1 MIKRISRYLLA
12 CALFCIPGYGQN
24 PTGVIHAEVV
34 DPAGSA
40 MPGATVSI
48 VNGKTGFALKQV
60 TGPQGSATFTL
71 PVGIYRVHVEHE
83 GFGAVSRGDVEVD
96 VDQAARLR
104 FPLPVA
110 EHKEVMV
117 VEGDAEQVGTS
128 SSSLGSVVSRKEV
141 VDLPL
146 NGRNFAQLGLLQA
159 GVTPMTAGLVT
170 QGGSRR
176 SGHAFIVNGMRPE
189 SNNYLI
195 DGARAL
201 NRMDGGFAIK
211 QPVDTIEEFKILT
224 HAAPAEYGGTS
235 GGNTSVV
242 TRSGGNDLH
251 GSLFEFARNDVSDA
265 RNFFVTRT
273 EPLKQHQFGGVLGG
287 PVKRNKVFFFGY
299 YEGFRNRQGITRG
312 STVPTEAQRHGDFSA
327 QSAPVLD
334 PASGLPLAGN
344 TIPAN
349 RLDPLARKMM
359 SYYPRGNVSASFYSS
374 TQMMS
379 NDTDQAGLKM
389 DTILSA
395 RDTFSAR
402 YFLSQGESRNP
413 FSILGSDVP
422 GFPVQDNLRTQ
433 LFTVTENHVSGSVV
447 NTLRASFFRHF
458 FYLEKRLSGLTP
470 LAAGFG
476 FDSTVAYA
484 AGLPFITV
492 GGYSN
497 IGDPAIGPR
506 DTTQNDYEVQESLS
520 RSSAKHT
527 YKFGVEL
534 RRTQVNSVQGHY
546 ANGAYAFTNSP
557 SNNALANFL
566 LGRPST
572 FTQAG
577 GDFYRGLRSLDFAAF
592 AQDSFRWSDNLTVN
606 YGMRWEVN
614 TPFSEIRGKLNA
626 FAPGQ
631 RSIVFPNAP
640 AGILVPGDPGVPDG
654 IAPAYWKSVMPRV
667 GVAYDPS
674 GNGTMVIRAGF
685 AMFYDLLLNGV
696 GGPLRVAT
704 QSLPWVTIRQASG
717 ANVNFMSPLGAN
729 GFVASDFAQPMNLFT
744 LDRGLRPPYAQDW
757 NFSVERSFGAD
768 KVELRYLGTKGTR
781 LPRFIEGNP
790 AVYRPG
796 ATAANAGRR
805 RLYSTCPADPAKPC
819 DLGFAGLV
827 TGSTNSTYHGVQL
840 AVSRR
845 FQHGFSYS
853 ASYTYAKLLD
863 YVSSLHIAGPAPILV
878 SGEMDLAQ
886 NPFDL
891 NAEHG
896 PSLFDARHRL
906 TVNSL
911 YELPRWSSGPRALRA
926 LTRDWQLSGIA
937 TWNTGTPFTVYDS
950 RNVSLQAAIPPVA
963 GIFSSRPDL
972 VRDPNAGP
980 HTVEQWVNPSAFRRL
995 DATTEAGQFGNAG
1008 RNVVRGPGRFVLDAS
1023 LVRTIPLRETA
1034 NLQLRLESFNV
1045 TNHTNLGVPVN
1056 DMVSPN
1062 FGRIVEAGPPRLFQA
1077 AVKLMF

>member
-1 MIKRISRYLLA
+1 MTIALRWCFVGFALA
-12 CALFCIPGYGQN
+12 FVPIHAQSPAGL
-24 PTGVIHAEVV
+24 IHAEVI
-34 DPAGSA
+34 DAAGNA
-40 MPGATVSI
+40 MPGAAVSI
-48 VNGKTGFALKQV
+48 VDDKTGFSFKQL
-60 TGPQGSATFTL
+60 TGPLGSATFTL
-71 PVGIYRVHVEHE
+71 PVGRYTLRVEHD
-83 GFGAVSRGDVEVD
+83 GFGTVSRNGVNVD
-96 VDQAARLR
+96 VDQTLRLR

-110 EHKEVMV
+110 EHKEVIV
-117 VEGDAEQVGTS
+117 VEGDTEQVSTS
-128 SSSLGSVVSRKEV
+128 SSSLGSIVSRKEV

-146 NGRNFAQLGLLQA
+146 NGRNFAQLGLLQP
-159 GVTPMTAGLVT
+159 GVTPMTAGLTT

-176 SGHAFIVNGMRPE
+176 SGHAFTVNGMRPE

-211 QPVDTIEEFKILT
+211 QPVDTIEEFKILN

-242 TRSGGNDLH
+242 TRSGGNEFH
-251 GSLFEFARNDVSDA
+251 GALFEFLRNDVSDA

-273 EPLKQHQFGGVLGG
+273 EPLKQNQFGGILGG

-312 STVPTEAQRHGDFSA
+312 STVPTDAQRQGDFSA
-327 QSAPVLD
+327 QSAPVID
-334 PASGLPLAGN
+334 PVSGSAFPGNVIPSSRLNPLSQ
-344 TIPAN
+344 
-349 RLDPLARKMM
+349 KMM
-359 SYYPRGNVSASFYSS
+359 DYYPRGNVSGSFYSS
-374 TQMMS
+374 TQMMR
-379 NDTDQAGLKM
+379 NDADQAGLKL
-389 DTILSA
+389 DAVLSA
-395 RDTFSAR
+395 KDTFSAR

-422 GFPVQDNLRTQ
+422 GFPVQDNLRSQ
-433 LFTVTENHVSGSVV
+433 LFTMTTNHVSGSMV

-470 LAAGFG
+470 RGVGFG
-476 FDSTVAYA
+476 FDPTVAYA
-484 AGLPFITV
+484 AGMPFITV

-506 DTTQNDYEVQESLS
+506 DTTQNDYELQEALA
-520 RSSAKHT
+520 RSSGRHN
-527 YKFGVEL
+527 YKFGIEL

-546 ANGAYAFTNSP
+546 ANGAYSFTNSP
-557 SNNALANFL
+557 SNSPLANFL

-592 AQDSFRWSDNLTVN
+592 AQDSFRWTDKLTVN
-606 YGMRWEVN
+606 FGVRWEVN
-614 TPFSEIRGKLNA
+614 TPFTEIRGKLNA
-626 FAPGQ
+626 FAPGNQ
-631 RSIVFPNAP
+631 STVFPNAP
-640 AGILVPGDPGVPDG
+640 AGILVPGDPGVPNG
-654 IAPAYWKSVMPRV
+654 IAPVYWKSLMPRL
-667 GVAYDPS
+667 GLAYDPS
-674 GNGTMVIRAGF
+674 GAGTTVFRAGF

-696 GGPLRVAT
+696 GGPLRAAT
-704 QSLPWVTIRQASG
+704 QSLPWVTIRQATG
-717 ANVNFMSPLGAN
+717 ASVNFASPLGPN
-729 GFVASDFAQPMNLFT
+729 GFVPSDFAQPMNIFT
-744 LDRGLRPPYAQDW
+744 LDRNLRPPYAQDW
-757 NFSVERSFGAD
+757 NFSIERSLGEE
-768 KVELRYLGTKGTR
+768 KIELRYVGTKGTR
-781 LPRFIEGNP
+781 LPRFVEGNP
-790 AVYRPG
+790 AVYGPG

-805 RLYSTCPADPAKPC
+805 RLYSKCPADAAKPC

-827 TGSTNSTYHGVQL
+827 TGSTNSTFHAVQL
-840 AVSRR
+840 AVSRH
-845 FQHGFSYS
+845 FQRGFSYS
-853 ASYTYAKLLD
+853 TSYTFSKLLD

-886 NPFDL
+886 NPFNL
-891 NAEHG
+891 RAEHG

-911 YELPRWSSGPRALRA
+911 YQLPHWKDGPRALQA
-926 LTRDWQLSGIA
+926 LTRDWQLGGIA

-963 GIFSSRPDL
+963 GIFGSRPDL
-972 VRDPNAGP
+972 VRDPDAGP
-980 HTVEQWVNPSAFRRL
+980 HTVERWVSASAFRRL
-995 DATTEAGQFGNAG
+995 DATAEAGQFGNAG

-1023 LVRTIPLRETA
+1023 MVRTIDLRDGTR
-1034 NLQLRLESFNV
+1034 LQVRLESFNA

-1062 FGRIVEAGPPRLFQA
+1062 FGRIVEASPPRLFQA
-1077 AVKLMF
+1077 AVKLTF